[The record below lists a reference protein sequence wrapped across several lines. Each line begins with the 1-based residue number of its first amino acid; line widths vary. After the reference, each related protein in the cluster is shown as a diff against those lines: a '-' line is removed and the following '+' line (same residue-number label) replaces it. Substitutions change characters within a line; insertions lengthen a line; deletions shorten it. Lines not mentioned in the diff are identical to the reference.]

1 MARSTPLRNGPAA
14 RMSRVGIQNDPACA
28 WVMRKRQ
35 ARRRVAR
42 EDARRE
48 IRVVVMRVGGCGRV
62 VAHLT

>member
-1 MARSTPLRNGPAA
+1 
-14 RMSRVGIQNDPACA
+14 MSRVGIQNDPACA